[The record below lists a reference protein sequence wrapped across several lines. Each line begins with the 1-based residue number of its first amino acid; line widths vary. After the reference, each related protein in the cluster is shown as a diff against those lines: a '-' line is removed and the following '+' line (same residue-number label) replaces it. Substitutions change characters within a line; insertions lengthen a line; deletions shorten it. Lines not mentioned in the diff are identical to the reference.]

1 MAEFSEDKDIKLIDL
16 LKNKPSDPIEIEN
29 SKTRVVFQ
37 APNFTDKYKGRAWA
51 SKKLK
56 EIGLEFDDDQDLA
69 YYFRYWG
76 TLNTY
81 VKKVYF
87 EDESGDFKLEGKKY
101 SEYQYDPSKDLDYKS
116 LFEKY
121 VVEEMYPR
129 GLDESFVTSCI
140 LSHMNWVKDRAL
152 EEADIKNS

>member
-1 MAEFSEDKDIKLIDL
+1 MAENFEEKEIKLIDL
-16 LKNKPSDPIEIEN
+16 LRNKPSEPIAIED

-37 APNFTDKYKGRAWA
+37 APGFKDKYKGRAWS

-56 EIGLEFDDDQDLA
+56 EIGVDFDDDQDLA

-81 VKKVYF
+81 VKNIYI
-87 EDESGDFKLEGKKY
+87 EDENGSIKLEGKKY
-101 SEYQYDPSKDLDYKS
+101 SEYSYDPSTDLDYKS
-116 LFEKY
+116 IFEKY

-129 GLDESFVTSCI
+129 GLDESFVTACV
-140 LSHMNWVKDRAL
+140 LSHMNWVRDRAL
-152 EEADIKNS
+152 EEVDIKNS